1 MASIEASVEWSG
13 RNGSVRVDYT
23 ETTSGNNSI
32 ITVTNVYVKS
42 SNYHGQWFYADG
54 VVKVNGTIVLSMT
67 NNITYAAW
75 VPYAGEYYEIGNSS
89 GTAVTVPHN
98 SDGTGSA
105 QIYLG
110 PNANSGFRDFNVF
123 GEGGRGNIEI
133 TASSRS
139 ITLTNIPK
147 ISSVS
152 TSASGTLGSS
162 LSIAISRASTAFTHT
177 LSYSYGSSSGTIATD
192 VGSSYSWTPSI
203 SLASQVPNATSATCT
218 ITCTT
223 YYNGAPVGTRSTT
236 TTLIVPASVAP
247 SISSVTISPVNDN
260 PAIAAWNVYV
270 QGYTKLQVVT
280 NASSQYGATID
291 KYNVIFNG
299 TSIGKSAN
307 VVSDPLPIS
316 GTIPIIV
323 NIEDSRGRTASYTS
337 SISIYEYSP
346 PQINAVEI
354 FRCNADGVANSNGTY
369 ISIKGTQSYSSVNG
383 KNSYNMAYRYKV
395 VTEAIYGPEV
405 PYTPDDAVII
415 GDGNISTAHSYSVQ
429 LLIGDAINQLTGD
442 YASPTIVQVAIPS
455 QLFTLHCKDGGLGVA
470 IGKASEYN
478 NCFEV
483 ADNWDVRIGA
493 GKLMVGGKKFQLVFH
508 NVSTG
513 AFSSNSTYSRFPYR
527 ADVALT
533 GVDQSMIPEVIL
545 GVTEATSGSYAP
557 VAETY
562 NGGVYIYSNS
572 TQSITIPT
580 IICWGGG
587 A

>member
-1 MASIEASVEWSG
+1 MASVEWSG

-42 SNYHGQWFYADG
+42 SNWYGQQFYADG

-67 NNITYAAW
+67 NNITYSAW
-75 VPYAGEYYEIGNSS
+75 VPYTGVYYEIDNSS

-110 PNANSGFRDFNVF
+110 PRGGTGYNDFNVF

-177 LSYSYGSSSGTIATD
+177 LSYSYGSSSGTIATG
-192 VGSSYSWTPSI
+192 VGSSYLWTPSI

-223 YYNGAPVGTRSTT
+223 YYNGASVGTSTTT

-280 NASSQYGATID
+280 NASSQYGATIAE
-291 KYNVIFNG
+291 YNVIFNG

-323 NIEDSRGRTASYTS
+323 NIKDSRGRTASYTS

-383 KNSYNMAYRYKV
+383 KNSCNMAYRYKAA
-395 VTEAIYGPEV
+395 TEDVYGSTV
-405 PYTPDDAVII
+405 AYTSGTAVIF
-415 GDGNISTAHSYSVQ
+415 GGGNISTSHSYSVQ
-429 LLIGDAINQLTGD
+429 LLAGDMVNPLSS
-442 YASPTIVQVAIPS
+442 SPTIVQVAIPS

-493 GKLMVGGKKFQLVFH
+493 GKLMVGGTKFQLVFH
-508 NVSTG
+508 NVTTG
-513 AFSSNSTYSRFPYR
+513 AFSANSTYSSFPYR
-527 ADVALT
+527 AAVPLT
-533 GVDQSMIPEVIL
+533 GVTQTMIPEVIL

-562 NGGVYIYSNS
+562 NGGVYIYSNN
-572 TQSITIPT
+572 TGSITIPT